1 MHAGQRSLLLRG
13 PVSSLQHC
21 CLRSMYLCQRV
32 PWASPT
38 TPASTQFMLGGT
50 LEAVEITATRFFVFQ
65 PVQGACCL
73 LYLAR

>member
-1 MHAGQRSLLLRG
+1 
-13 PVSSLQHC
+13 
-21 CLRSMYLCQRV
+21 
-32 PWASPT
+32 
-38 TPASTQFMLGGT
+38 MLGGT